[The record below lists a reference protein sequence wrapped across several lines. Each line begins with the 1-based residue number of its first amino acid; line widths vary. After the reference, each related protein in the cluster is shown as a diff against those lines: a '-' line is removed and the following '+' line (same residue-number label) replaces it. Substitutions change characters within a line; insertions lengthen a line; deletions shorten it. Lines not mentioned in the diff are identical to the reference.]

1 MKKHFAP
8 VVLFSLVAA
17 LWGCTSQELSYRM
30 ADFSANNSG
39 GDTLWGEAGA
49 RVSLRYPVFSSV
61 SPTEADRANRVVDSL
76 VFGAQGN
83 ADSLCAQFFRR
94 WERFRH
100 AAQEAL
106 ASEVRQSTADLEQE
120 AESDYLSPWYYA
132 ASLEVEA
139 DYRGFLSLAYT
150 VSTNALDTPGSPLRK
165 YYLLD
170 SRKGTLLSA
179 AEVFSDTLSLREM
192 LTDTFLEKLGLTPGM
207 PLQEQ
212 GILLPAD
219 GRLPLTDDF
228 RISSQGATFRYDMST
243 LAPTILPESEVFL
256 PAEVIEP
263 LYKK

>member
-1 MKKHFAP
+1 M
-8 VVLFSLVAA
+8 
-17 LWGCTSQELSYRM
+17 E
-30 ADFSANNSG
+30 DFSANNSG

-61 SPTEADRANRVVDSL
+61 SP
-76 VFGAQGN
+76 
-83 ADSLCAQFFRR
+83 
-94 WERFRH
+94 
-100 AAQEAL
+100 
-106 ASEVRQSTADLEQE
+106 
-120 AESDYLSPWYYA
+120 WYYA

-139 DYRGFLSLAYT
+139 DYRGCLSLAYT

-179 AEVFSDTLSLREM
+179 AEVFSDTLALREM